1 MIVKPVSELDMS
13 DIQALVG
20 SVSESRYIDFK
31 QSVVGR
37 ADADRK
43 EFVADVTAFANAA
56 GGHIVFGVVEGPDA
70 VAVNIVGLIVADRD
84 EEERRLSDMIR
95 NGTEPRLSDFEFK
108 WIDDPSGSSVLVLHV
123 PRSWQSP
130 HRVTLAGHNQF
141 YIRNSRGKHPMN
153 TDELRTAFTYG
164 RALEEN
170 IARFREARTNMI
182 RKQEAPIA
190 VDAGPQMVVHGMP
203 LVSFADPPAITFAPR
218 ELLLS
223 PLGGGGYNKSYA
235 LEGTVTH
242 QPNSMAYTLHF
253 RNGIVEGVMP
263 ARSSVKPTGY
273 VPVTR
278 LEMVLGEALGS
289 YLRYWG
295 TKSVRGPYVFAVS
308 LLNVRNNKAIVS
320 GWSDEAPAIRRDDL
334 EFPSQVFNEADVG
347 IGSTVLLRPS
357 FDLMWNAFGHPGSP
371 NYDNSGQYR
380 VAQ

>member
-1 MIVKPVSELDMS
+1 MIVKSVSELEMS
-13 DIQALVG
+13 DVQALIG
-20 SVSESRYIDFK
+20 NVSESRYIDFK

-43 EFVADVTAFANAA
+43 EFVADVTAFANAS
-56 GGHIVFGVVEGPDA
+56 GGHIVFGVVEGADA
-70 VAVNIVGLIVADRD
+70 VAANIAGLTVTDRD
-84 EEERRLSDMIR
+84 EEERRLSEMIR

-108 WIDDPSGSSVLVLHV
+108 WIDGPGGSSVLVLYV

-164 RALEEN
+164 RALEESV
-170 IARFREARTNMI
+170 ASFREIRINMI
-182 RKQEAPIA
+182 RKQEAPIV
-190 VDAGPQMVVHGMP
+190 VDAGPLLVVHGMP

-242 QPNSMAYTLHF
+242 QPTSVAYTLHF
-253 RNGIVEGVMP
+253 RNGILEGVMS
-263 ARSSVKPTGY
+263 ARSSTKPTGY
-273 VPVTR
+273 IPVTG
-278 LEMVLGEALGS
+278 LEIVLGETLGN

-295 TKSVRGPYVFAVS
+295 TKNVRGPYVFAVS

-320 GWSDEAPAIRRDDL
+320 GWSDEAPAIRRGDL
-334 EFPSQVFNEADVG
+334 ELPSQVFNEADG
-347 IGSTVLLRPS
+347 GTGSTILLRPT